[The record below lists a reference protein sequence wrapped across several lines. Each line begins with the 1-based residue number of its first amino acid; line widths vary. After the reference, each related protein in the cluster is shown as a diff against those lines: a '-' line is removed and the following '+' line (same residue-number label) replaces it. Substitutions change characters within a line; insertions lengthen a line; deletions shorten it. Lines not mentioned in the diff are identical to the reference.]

1 MSDETIADAIKENA
15 AGPAKASG
23 DSVSIEQHSI
33 QDQIAADRY
42 LASKR
47 AANKPHR
54 GMRFTRIIPP
64 GAE

>member
-1 MSDETIADAIKENA
+1 VSDETIADAIKENA

-47 AANKPHR
+47 AAAKPHR